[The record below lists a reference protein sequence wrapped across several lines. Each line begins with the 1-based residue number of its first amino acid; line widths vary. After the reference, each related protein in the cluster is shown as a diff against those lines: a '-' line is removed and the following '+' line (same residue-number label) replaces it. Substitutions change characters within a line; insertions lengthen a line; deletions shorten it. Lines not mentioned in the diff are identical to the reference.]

1 MYIEDRIKRIIVTG
15 GAGFIGSNL
24 ILKLFDVSKAKI
36 YNLDK
41 LGYASNLIGI
51 NNKLIKKEELK
62 NRYELV
68 KVDLKNKNKLDSL
81 IEDINPD
88 LVFHLAAESHVDR
101 SIDYPE
107 IFLES
112 NVIGTFNLL
121 VSLRNHWKKLS
132 LTRKKFFRFV
142 HVSTDEV
149 FGSLHDNEKKFD
161 ESTPYDPKSPYSASK
176 ASSDHFVKSWVNTYD
191 FPALIT
197 NCSNNYGPWQFPEKL
212 IPLVIMKAI
221 NLEQIPLYG
230 DGLNVRDWLFV
241 DDHTDALI
249 TVASKGKIGNSYCIG
264 GVGESTNKNIVEII
278 CKYLD
283 ELKVNNYSHLKLI
296 KYVKDRPGHDRR
308 YSINS
313 SLIRNQLD
321 WNPSYSL
328 NKGIKITVDWYLNN
342 LNWCNEMNRKSKYK
356 QVRIGLKR

>member
-51 NNKLIKKEELK
+51 NNKLIKNEEYK

-81 IEDINPD
+81 IDDINPD

-121 VSLRNHWKKLS
+121 VSLKNYWKKLS
-132 LTRKKFFRFV
+132 LARKKCFRLV

-149 FGSLHDNEKKFD
+149 FGSLYDNEKKFD

-212 IPLVIMKAI
+212 IPLVIKKCLNNETI
-221 NLEQIPLYG
+221 PVYGNGEQI
-230 DGLNVRDWLFV
+230 RDWIRV
-241 DDHTDALI
+241 EDHVSGLLTVLRKGVNGEKYNIGSNCELTNIQVVTDICNTLD
-249 TVASKGKIGNSYCIG
+249 KLKPNLNNS
-264 GVGESTNKNIVEII
+264 S
-278 CKYLD
+278 YLD
-283 ELKVNNYSHLKLI
+283 LI
-296 KYVKDRPGHDRR
+296 SFVEDRPGHDYR
-308 YSINS
+308 YSI
-313 SLIRNQLD
+313 D
-321 WNPSYSL
+321 
-328 NKGIKITVDWYLNN
+328 NKKVTNLKWKPKFSWKKGLEDTIKWYLM
-342 LNWCNEMNRKSKYK
+342 NEEY
-356 QVRIGLKR
+356 LKNTNKNYLGDRLGKLS

>member
-51 NNKLIKKEELK
+51 NNKLIKNEELK

-68 KVDLKNKNKLDSL
+68 KVDLKNKNKLDIL
-81 IEDINPD
+81 IKDINPD

-121 VSLRNHWKKLS
+121 VSLRNYWKKLS
-132 LTRKKFFRFV
+132 LARKKCFRLV

-149 FGSLHDNEKKFD
+149 FGSLYDNEKKFD

-221 NLEQIPLYG
+221 NSEQIPLYG
-230 DGLNVRDWLFV
+230 DGLNIRDWLFV

-249 TVASKGKIGNSYCIG
+249 TVASKGMIGNSYCIG

-283 ELKVNNYSHLKLI
+283 ELKIKNYSHLKLI

-342 LNWCNEMNRKSKYK
+342 LDWCNEMNRKSKYK
-356 QVRIGLKR
+356 QDRIGLKN